1 MKMPGLYAAA
11 LAAVVAIATVSA
23 RAQQAAEEPDA
34 KPPAAQPDGAKPAS
48 VATMRKTPDGVEF
61 GLFGKPPSAPA
72 PLLIILSGNIEDSF
86 AKANFLK
93 AGKQLVP
100 KGYLG
105 VSIDL
110 PCHGTLA
117 QKGLSGLV
125 GWGKRAAAGDDV
137 AVEFN
142 ARMSKV
148 VDYLVAEKL
157 ADPKRIVATGT
168 SRGGYLAIR
177 YAAHDP
183 RVRCAVAY
191 APVADLRKLTEYA
204 VAAGTP
210 AVDKMSLPAFVPQL
224 VGRPIWI
231 AIGDRDDRVGTD
243 SVIAFARQ
251 LSAAAL
257 EKKVPSEVSL
267 HVLSEPRGHSLPA
280 GMDVMSAEWIDKVIA
295 ATAPATP

>member
-1 MKMPGLYAAA
+1 MVRLRFLASLVGLAVLATAATA
-11 LAAVVAIATVSA
+11 SAQAVEE
-23 RAQQAAEEPDA
+23 AEAKAPAA
-34 KPPAAQPDGAKPAS
+34 KPSGATP
-48 VATMRKTPDGVEF
+48 RKTPDGVEF
-61 GLFGKPPSAPA
+61 GLLGKMPAEPA

-86 AKANFLK
+86 AKPNFLK
-93 AGKQLVP
+93 AGRQLLP
-100 KGYLG
+100 KGYLA

-110 PCHGTLA
+110 PCHGA
-117 QKGLSGLV
+117 QAEKGFSGLV
-125 GWGKRAAAGDDV
+125 GWGKRAAKGDDV

-148 VDYLVAEKL
+148 VDFLVAEKL
-157 ADPKRIVATGT
+157 ADPKRIAVIGT

-210 AVDKMSLPAFVPQL
+210 AVDQMSLGAFIPKL
-224 VGRPIWI
+224 VGRPLWI

-251 LSAAAL
+251 LAAAAV
-257 EKKVPSEVSL
+257 EKKVPSEVAL

-280 GMDVMSAEWIDKVIA
+280 GTDVMSAEWIEKVIA
-295 ATAPATP
+295 ATTPATP